1 MGRLKNKLLA
11 KILSRFPSLV
21 ERVVEKVP
29 AIDIVFD
36 DSPWTP
42 FTKGLGSS
50 VFSVVTTSGVHLKG
64 QAPFDMEDP
73 DGDPS
78 FRELPNGTP
87 TGELTITHD
96 YYDHKDADRD
106 VNIVYPIERMKE
118 LAERGVIGALA
129 ETHYGLMGHITGRHV
144 DTLVSVTAPE
154 IARRLKREG
163 VDAVLLTPG

>member
-1 MGRLKNKLLA
+1 MRRIKNKLLA

-42 FTKGLGSS
+42 FTKGVKSS
-50 VFSVVTTSGVHLKG
+50 VFSIVTTAGVHLVG
-64 QAPFDMEDP
+64 QAPFDMVDP
-73 DGDPS
+73 DGDPTS
-78 FRELPNGTP
+78 RELPSGTP
-87 TGELTITHD
+87 ASELTITHD
-96 YYDHKDADRD
+96 YYDHKDADKD
-106 VNIVYPIERMKE
+106 INIVYPIERMKE
-118 LAERGVIGALA
+118 LAAKGVIGALA

-144 DTLVSVTAPE
+144 DTLMGVTAPE
-154 IARRLKREG
+154 LVRRLKGEG